1 MRLLSLL
8 LIIFAQIFAAQNSL
22 DAYVKI
28 IDNDKAGDVA
38 IYRFTVQIEAGSFIQ
53 TFLPLEVNV
62 TTSLNICRLYSSINN
77 ST

>member
-38 IYRFTVQIEAGSFIQ
+38 IYRFTVQIEAGSFI
-53 TFLPLEVNV
+53 
-62 TTSLNICRLYSSINN
+62 
-77 ST
+77 